1 LASVRSDQGVNALP
15 QASEPELASGGVEG
29 NGKLTSWLSPEH
41 PAHKW
46 WVTLA
51 LMLGILT
58 QGLNFGTV
66 NVALPSMMTN
76 LRADVETIQWVITAF
91 MVTRTVVMPT
101 VGWVA
106 AVAGPRTFYL
116 TGLSIYIVGSV
127 LCGLSWSISSLV
139 VFRVIQAIGAG
150 PLFPLSMGMLYEVFP
165 AHQRGLAM
173 GIFMAGISVGPA
185 IGPSIGGYLVEH
197 LNWRMIFYLNLPI
210 GILSLA
216 AVALILP
223 KSTRPRYVSLDTLGL
238 LSMVAFLL
246 PLLLVLIQGRHEG
259 WDSRYIQTLFAIA
272 LVSGVAFVII
282 ESHQRQPLVELALFK
297 IIPFSAASV
306 IFLIGTMGE
315 FASNFLVALFLQ
327 RVMTLTPFQAGQML
341 LPGALTWGF
350 SNLISG
356 RLADKVNNR
365 LLISVALIMIGVAF
379 FRFSHLDMWSSPTY
393 VLSLFIVQ
401 SFARGLLQSP
411 LINLLMVILPKEK
424 VMMGSGLR
432 GLMNGLGS
440 TFGVSM
446 AAIFVERQQTVHALA
461 LSEDQGL
468 APTAAAEAVAAARE
482 HLYGAGEW
490 DALSTKALLLVR
502 QTMLD
507 EAAVLAYRDCYLAI
521 ALSSLLSLTMT
532 LFLRKQPRPR

>member
-1 LASVRSDQGVNALP
+1 LT
-15 QASEPELASGGVEG
+15 QASEPEQAHVGLEEG
-29 NGKLTSWLSPEH
+29 NGKKASWLSPEH
-41 PAHKW
+41 PSHKW
-46 WVTLA
+46 WVTFA

-76 LRADVETIQWVITAF
+76 LRADVETIQWVITSF
-91 MVTRTVVMPT
+91 MITRTVIMPT

-106 AVAGPRTFYL
+106 AVAGPRSFYL
-116 TGLSIYIVGSV
+116 MGLLIYIIGSV

-139 VFRVIQAIGAG
+139 FFRVIQAIGAG

-210 GILSLA
+210 GIISLG
-216 AVALILP
+216 AVAFILP
-223 KSTRPRYVSLDTLGL
+223 KSARPRYVSLDKIGL
-238 LSMVAFLL
+238 LTMIAFLV
-246 PLLLVLIQGRHEG
+246 PLLLALIQGRHEG

-272 LVSGVAFVII
+272 IVSGIAFVVI
-282 ESHQRQPLVELALFK
+282 ESRQKQPLVELALFK

-315 FASNFLVALFLQ
+315 FASSFLIALFLQ
-327 RVMTLTPFQAGQML
+327 RVMALAPFQAGQML

-365 LLISVALIMIGVAF
+365 LLISIALIMIGVAF
-379 FRFSHLDMWSSPTY
+379 FRFSHIDMWSSPTY
-393 VLSLFIVQ
+393 ILSLFVVQ

-411 LINLLMVILPKEK
+411 LINLLMVVLPKEK

-446 AAIFVERQQTVHALA
+446 AAIFVEKQQAVHALA
-461 LSEDQGL
+461 FSEDQSLNPIG
-468 APTAAAEAVAAARE
+468 AAEAVNAARE
-482 HLYGAGEW
+482 HLYIAGEW
-490 DALSTKALLLVR
+490 DLLPTKAMLLVR

-532 LFLRKQPRPR
+532 LFLRTRPRRRP

>member
-1 LASVRSDQGVNALP
+1 MAPST
-15 QASEPELASGGVEG
+15 EPEQSHSMLGEG
-29 NGKLTSWLSPEH
+29 NGKNTSWLSPEN
-41 PAHKW
+41 PSHKW

-58 QGLNFGTV
+58 QGLNFGTL

-76 LRADVETIQWVITAF
+76 LRADVETIQWVVTSF
-91 MVTRTVVMPT
+91 MVTRTVIMPT

-116 TGLSIYIVGSV
+116 GGLLVYIIGSV
-127 LCGLSWSISSLV
+127 LCGLSWSIPSLV
-139 VFRVIQAIGAG
+139 CFRVIQALGAG

-197 LNWRMIFYLNLPI
+197 LNWRMIFYMNLPM
-210 GILSLA
+210 GIISLG

-223 KSTRPRYVSLDTLGL
+223 KSARPRYVSLDTFGL
-238 LSMVAFLL
+238 LTMITFLVPFLL
-246 PLLLVLIQGRHEG
+246 ALIQGRHEG

-272 LVSGVAFVII
+272 IVSGIAFIVI
-282 ESHQRQPLVELALFK
+282 EARHKYPLVELALFK
-297 IIPFSAASV
+297 IIPFSAASI

-315 FASNFLVALFLQ
+315 FASNFLIALFLQ
-327 RVMTLTPFQAGQML
+327 RVMILTPFQAGQML
-341 LPGALTWGF
+341 LPGALIWGF

-365 LLISVALIMIGVAF
+365 LLISIALMLIGLAF
-379 FRFSHLDMWSSPTY
+379 YRFSHIDMWSTPTY
-393 VLSLFIVQ
+393 ILSLFVVQ

-411 LINLLMVILPKEK
+411 LINLLMVVLPKEK

-446 AAIFVERQQTVHALA
+446 AAIFVEKQQAVHALA
-461 LSEDQGL
+461 FSDNQSLYPLGGD
-468 APTAAAEAVAAARE
+468 EAVTAARE
-482 HLYGAGEW
+482 HLYSAGEW
-490 DALSTKALLLVR
+490 DSLPTKAMLLVR
-502 QTMLD
+502 QAMLD

-532 LFLRKQPRPR
+532 LFLRTSPRQR

>member
-1 LASVRSDQGVNALP
+1 LAQ
-15 QASEPELASGGVEG
+15 EPERSHAVLEEA
-29 NGKLTSWLSPEH
+29 NGKKPSWLSPEH

-46 WVTLA
+46 WVTIA

-58 QGLNFGTV
+58 QGLNFGTL
-66 NVALPSMMTN
+66 NVALPSMMTS
-76 LRADVETIQWVITAF
+76 LRADVETIQWVVTSF
-91 MVTRTVVMPT
+91 MVTRTVIMPT

-106 AVAGPRTFYL
+106 AVAGSRTFYL
-116 TGLSIYIVGSV
+116 AGLLAYIIGSV
-127 LCGLSWSISSLV
+127 LCGLSWSIPSLV
-139 VFRVIQAIGAG
+139 CFRVIQALGAG

-197 LNWRMIFYLNLPI
+197 LNWRMIFYMNLPL
-210 GILSLA
+210 GIMSLG

-223 KSTRPRYVSLDTLGL
+223 KSARPRYVSLDKFGL
-238 LSMVAFLL
+238 LTMIASLVS
-246 PLLLVLIQGRHEG
+246 LLLALIQGRHEG
-259 WDSRYIQTLFAIA
+259 WDSHYIQMLFAIA
-272 LVSGVAFVII
+272 ILSGIAFVVV
-282 ESHQRQPLVELALFK
+282 ESQQKQPLVELALFK
-297 IIPFSAASV
+297 IIPFTAASV

-315 FASNFLVALFLQ
+315 FASNFLIALFLQ

-341 LPGALTWGF
+341 LPGALIWGF

-356 RLADKVNNR
+356 RLADKVDNR
-365 LLISVALIMIGVAF
+365 LLISIALIMIGIAF
-379 FRFSHLDMWSSPTY
+379 YRFSHIDMWSSPTY
-393 VLSLFIVQ
+393 ILSLFAVQ

-411 LINLLMVILPKEK
+411 LINLLMVVLPKEK

-446 AAIFVERQQTVHALA
+446 AAIFVEKQQTIHAQTF
-461 LSEDQGL
+461 SEDQSFYPIG
-468 APTAAAEAVAAARE
+468 AAEAVTAARQ
-482 HLYGAGEW
+482 HLYIAGEW
-490 DALSTKALLLVR
+490 DLLPTKAMMLVR
-502 QTMLD
+502 QAMLD

-521 ALSSLLSLTMT
+521 ALSSLLSLMMT
-532 LFLRKQPRPR
+532 LFLRTSPRRR

>member
-1 LASVRSDQGVNALP
+1 MTQESGPEGSHALL
-15 QASEPELASGGVEG
+15 EEG
-29 NGKLTSWLSPEH
+29 NGQKAAWLSPEH
-41 PAHKW
+41 PSHKW
-46 WVTLA
+46 WVTFA

-58 QGLNFGTV
+58 QGLNFGTL
-66 NVALPSMMTN
+66 NVALPSMMTS
-76 LRADVETIQWVITAF
+76 LRADVETIQWVVTSF

-101 VGWVA
+101 IGWVS

-116 TGLSIYIVGSV
+116 MGLLVYIIGSV
-127 LCGLSWSISSLV
+127 LCGLSWNVSSLV
-139 VFRVIQAIGAG
+139 CFRIIQALGAG

-197 LNWRMIFYLNLPI
+197 LNWRMVFYMNLPI
-210 GILSLA
+210 GVISLA
-216 AVALILP
+216 AVAFILP
-223 KSTRPRYVSLDTLGL
+223 KSARPRYVSLDTFGL
-238 LSMVAFLL
+238 LTMITFLV
-246 PLLLVLIQGRHEG
+246 PLLLALIQGRHEG
-259 WDSRYIQTLFAIA
+259 WDSRYIQTLFGIAIA
-272 LVSGVAFVII
+272 SGIAFVVI
-282 ESHQRQPLVELALFK
+282 ESRRKHPLVELALFK

-315 FASNFLVALFLQ
+315 FASNFLIALFLQ
-327 RVMTLTPFQAGQML
+327 RVMTLSPFQAGQML

-365 LLISVALIMIGVAF
+365 LLISIGLIMIGVAF
-379 FRFSHLDMWSSPTY
+379 FRFSHLGMWSSPTY
-393 VLSLFIVQ
+393 ILSLFVVQ

-411 LINLLMVILPKEK
+411 LINLLMVVLPKEK

-446 AAIFVERQQTVHALA
+446 AAILVERQQTVHALA
-461 LSEDQGL
+461 FSDDQSLHPIG
-468 APTAAAEAVAAARE
+468 ADEAVAAARE
-482 HLYGAGEW
+482 YLYGAGEW
-490 DALSTKALLLVR
+490 DLLPTKAMLLVR

-532 LFLRKQPRPR
+532 LFLRTSPRPR